1 MKIITR
7 GKVCGLLVVFC
18 LLALTACQPDNYVCI
33 YNDTFDKA
41 DTGSFI
47 EDGQCNG
54 YVFKTTKHVK
64 YHGNNTGNQGKME
77 ITIEEG
83 HESWLSGRMIY
94 FNEGH
99 NPDTSF
105 TARFIGSQV
114 SSEKRDDKFFNS
126 YLGLPAFLD
135 KKYFNPNKKSL
146 GGMSYLKFYHLG
158 DTAELPF
165 YIDCLFHGLN
175 IDVTKMNKKEL
186 AKVQCGVNFDYNPAV
201 TVSVIVSYVDLE
213 NGLVKVA
220 EIHQFINQLIV
231 DQKGI
236 SE

>member
-7 GKVCGLLVVFC
+7 GKIICLLVVFC
-18 LLALTACQPDNYVCI
+18 LLALTTCQPDNYLCI
-33 YNDTFDKA
+33 YNDTFDKE

-54 YVFKTTKHVK
+54 YVFKATKNIK
-64 YHGNNTGNQGKME
+64 YHGNNSGNQGKME

-83 HESWLSGRMIY
+83 HGSWLSGRMIY

-105 TARFIGSQV
+105 KARFMGSQT
-114 SSEKRDDKFFNS
+114 SSEKHDDKLFND
-126 YLGLPAFLD
+126 YLGLPAYLDKIPFNLD
-135 KKYFNPNKKSL
+135 KKPSA
-146 GGMSYLKFYHLG
+146 GMSYLKFYHLG
-158 DTAELPF
+158 DKAVLPF
-165 YIDCLFHGLN
+165 YIDCLFHEIN
-175 IDVTKMNKKEL
+175 PDVTKMNKKEL
-186 AKVQCGVNFDYNPAV
+186 AKVQCRVNFDYNPAV
-201 TVSVIVSYVDLE
+201 TVNVLVSYVDLE
-213 NGLVKVA
+213 NALFKVA

-236 SE
+236 SA